1 MRTEIAVKQINE
13 IYDAF
18 LAANEQRIN
27 ALKEEQLL
35 LQREEE
41 SKSAAGGRAPIKVVL
56 SLAEKIKKTALNTG
70 IRFNI
75 VDHLGYDNASLAM
88 FQEAQKQ
95 GLSPD
100 E

>member
-1 MRTEIAVKQINE
+1 MATGPPV
-13 IYDAF
+13 
-18 LAANEQRIN
+18 
-27 ALKEEQLL
+27 
-35 LQREEE
+35 
-41 SKSAAGGRAPIKVVL
+41 KVVL

-75 VDHLGYDNASLAM
+75 VDSDGFDNSSIAM

-100 E
+100 EQEFTDIVFTEKTTFGKQS